1 MNINFVTSEELENVK
16 KELLE
21 EIKNL
26 LSGKRETEEVMKS
39 GDVTKM
45 LGISTGTLQN
55 YRLNGTLPFKKVG
68 GTIFYK
74 RSDVLKLVSDECV

>member
-16 KELLE
+16 NELLE

-26 LSGKRETEEVMKS
+26 LTSKRETEEVMKS

-45 LGISTGTLQN
+45 LGISTGTLQK

-74 RSDVLKLVSDECV
+74 RGDVLKLLS